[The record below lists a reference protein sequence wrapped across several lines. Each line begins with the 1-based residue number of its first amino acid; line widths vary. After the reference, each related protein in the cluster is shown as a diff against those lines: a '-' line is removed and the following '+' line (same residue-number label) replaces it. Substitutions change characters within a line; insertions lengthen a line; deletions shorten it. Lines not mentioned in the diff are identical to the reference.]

1 VVLEDFHRRADAA
14 MRLGRAG
21 AERVLETF
29 TWPRVVEAFEGVYDD
44 VLGLASFSPGAPP
57 GAPPRAR
64 AAHGRGTGRQWARS

>member
-1 VVLEDFHRRADAA
+1 
-14 MRLGRAG
+14 
-21 AERVLETF
+21 
-29 TWPRVVEAFEGVYDD
+29 VVEAFEGVYDD